1 MMRMGVKRGLSMDNA
16 LLMKMSDIDEEIYAY
31 KILVIKL

>member
-1 MMRMGVKRGLSMDNA
+1 MTRMDDA